1 MKIIKRILLFLL
13 IIIVLVGIYFW
24 VKFLINNQE
33 TKTMNAYARKNI
45 SGQFIELTAGI
56 THYESGGV
64 DSGKVIIL
72 VHGFSVP
79 YYIWDGTYDSLV
91 KAGFHVIRYDE
102 FGRGYSDRPEVVY
115 DPVLYRTQLHDLIT
129 SLKLQAPV
137 SIAGVSF
144 GGAVVSDFVVHYPQ
158 MVKKIIH

>member
-1 MKIIKRILLFLL
+1 MKIIKRILVLLFAV
-13 IIIVLVGIYFW
+13 IVLAGIYYW

-33 TKTMNAYARKNI
+33 TKTMNASARKNT
-45 SGQFIELTAGI
+45 SGQFIELSGGI

-64 DSGKVIIL
+64 DTGKVIIL

-102 FGRGYSDRPEVVY
+102 FGRGFLIALILFMMLFYIELSY
-115 DPVLYRTQLHDLIT
+115 MTWSLHLNY
-129 SLKLQAPV
+129 KLR
-137 SIAGVSF
+137 
-144 GGAVVSDFVVHYPQ
+144 
-158 MVKKIIH
+158 